1 MTRTHFNVLAF
12 VVGLVVISGGSI
24 HLQAQKRHTKS
35 RAAKASEPQKYSHV
49 QARAGDTLTTL
60 AERTGFNPLQL
71 ARLNG
76 LSANTKIKA
85 GQLIMIPVPAVD
97 KSNEAPPEKR
107 TAKGKLITFVDGGTL
122 RVDDAWWHG
131 EEVWYQRGAM
141 TATAPRKVKSIE
153 PVFVAQVDST
163 AKIAPPPPT
172 LPTEKPAAVKPAPST
187 ATWIYLVGGAKFKVD
202 EVKETAEGAW
212 YQRANLLSFLE
223 HARIDRIERD
233 LPDAAAPSDW
243 KERGWTSGSPMIDQ
257 LIRTNGNR
265 FGVDPY
271 LVFLVIEQESH
282 FHPSALSHKG
292 ARGLMQLMQG
302 TARRFGVTRALEPTE
317 NIRGGT
323 QYLRELMRMFNGQVD
338 LALASYNAGEGRV
351 ISYGNKVPPFQETR
365 NYVKRIRQRY
375 GKGTNLV
382 PGEEN

>member
-1 MTRTHFNVLAF
+1 MSRKHFNVLA
-12 VVGLVVISGGSI
+12 VIVGLVVISGGSI
-24 HLQAQKRHTKS
+24 HLQAQKRHARSQATKP
-35 RAAKASEPQKYSHV
+35 AAQKYSNV
-49 QARAGDTLTTL
+49 QARAGETLTSL
-60 AERTGFNPLQL
+60 AERAGFNPLQL

-76 LSANTKIKA
+76 LSVNSKLKA
-85 GQLIMIPVPAVD
+85 GQLIIVPAPAVAQSTD
-97 KSNEAPPEKR
+97 APAEKR
-107 TAKGKLITFVDGGTL
+107 TANGKLITFVDGGTL
-122 RVDDAWWHG
+122 RVDEAWWHG

-153 PVFVAQVDST
+153 PVFVAQVESK
-163 AKIAPPPPT
+163 AKTGTPPST
-172 LPTEKPAAVKPAPST
+172 LPAEKPATVAAS
-187 ATWIYLVGGAKFKVD
+187 TWIYLVGGAKFKVD
-202 EVKETAEGAW
+202 QVKETTDGAW

-223 HARIDRIERD
+223 RSRIDRIERD
-233 LPDAAAPSDW
+233 LPDSGSSADW
-243 KERGWTSGSPMIDQ
+243 KERGWTSGSPLIDQ

-282 FHPSALSHKG
+282 FHPRALSPKG
-292 ARGLMQLMQG
+292 ARGLMQLMPG
-302 TARRFGVTRALEPTE
+302 TARRFGVTRPFDPTE

-375 GKGTNLV
+375 GRGTN
-382 PGEEN
+382 PPSEQN

>member
-1 MTRTHFNVLAF
+1 MSRTHSHVLAV

-24 HLQAQKRHTKS
+24 SLQAQKRPHAKPQGTKPS
-35 RAAKASEPQKYSHV
+35 ATQNHSNV

-60 AERTGFNPLQL
+60 AQRAGFNPLQL

-76 LSANTKIKA
+76 LSVNSKLKA
-85 GQLIMIPVPAVD
+85 GQLIMVPAAAVAE
-97 KSNEAPPEKR
+97 SNAPAEAR

-153 PVFVAQVDST
+153 PVFVAQVESN
-163 AKIAPPPPT
+163 AKAGTPPPT
-172 LPTEKPAAVKPAPST
+172 LPTEKPAAKKTAVAS

-223 HARIDRIERD
+223 RSRIDRIERD
-233 LPDAAAPSDW
+233 LPDTASPADW
-243 KERGWTSGSPMIDQ
+243 KERGWTSGNPLIDQ

-282 FHPSALSHKG
+282 FHPRAVSPKG
-292 ARGLMQLMQG
+292 ARGLMQLMPG
-302 TARRFGVTRALEPTE
+302 TARRFGVSKPFDPAE

-323 QYLRELMRMFNGQVD
+323 QYLKDLMRMFNGQVD

-351 ISYGNKVPPFQETR
+351 VSYGNKVPPFQETR

-375 GKGTNLV
+375 GRGTNL
-382 PGEEN
+382 PGEQN

>member
-1 MTRTHFNVLAF
+1 MSRKYFNVLAV

-24 HLQAQKRHTKS
+24 HLQAQKRHGRSGATKP
-35 RAAKASEPQKYSHV
+35 AAQKYSNV
-49 QARAGDTLTTL
+49 QARAGETLATL
-60 AERTGFNPLQL
+60 AERSGFNPLQL

-76 LSANTKIKA
+76 LSVNSKLKA
-85 GQLIMIPVPAVD
+85 GQLIIVPAPAVAQ
-97 KSNEAPPEKR
+97 STEAPAERR
-107 TAKGKLITFVDGGTL
+107 TEKGKLITFVDGGSL

-131 EEVWYQRGAM
+131 EEVWYQRGGM
-141 TATAPRKVKSIE
+141 TQVASGKVKSIE
-153 PVFVAQVDST
+153 PVFVAQVESKVKT
-163 AKIAPPPPT
+163 GTPPPT
-172 LPTEKPAAVKPAPST
+172 LPAEKPAAVT
-187 ATWIYLVGGAKFKVD
+187 ASTWIYLVGGAKFKVD
-202 EVKETAEGAW
+202 QVKETADGAW

-223 HARIDRIERD
+223 RSRIDRIERD
-233 LPDAAAPSDW
+233 LPDAGSPSDW
-243 KERGWTSGSPMIDQ
+243 KESGWTSGSPLIDQ

-282 FHPSALSHKG
+282 FHPRALSPKG
-292 ARGLMQLMQG
+292 ARGLMQLMPG
-302 TARRFGVTRALEPTE
+302 TARRFGVSRPFDPTE

-351 ISYGNKVPPFQETR
+351 IGYGNKVPPFQETR

-375 GKGTNLV
+375 GRGTNL
-382 PGEEN
+382 PTEQN

>member
-1 MTRTHFNVLAF
+1 MKRSHFNVLA
-12 VVGLVVISGGSI
+12 VVAGLVVISGGSI
-24 HLQAQKRHTKS
+24 RLQAQKRPHAKS
-35 RAAKASEPQKYSHV
+35 AATNSAATDKYSHV

-60 AERTGFNPLQL
+60 AQRSGFNPLQL

-76 LSANTKIKA
+76 LAVNRKLKA
-85 GQLIMIPVPAVD
+85 GQLVMIPAPAQSSD
-97 KSNEAPPEKR
+97 APAETR

-122 RVDDAWWHG
+122 RVDDAWWRG
-131 EEVWYQRGAM
+131 EEVWYQRGAV

-153 PVFVAQVDST
+153 PVFVAQVESK
-163 AKIAPPPPT
+163 AKIETPPPT
-172 LPTEKPAAVKPAPST
+172 LPTEKPAAVKAIASS

-202 EVKETAEGAW
+202 EVKETADGAW

-223 HARIDRIERD
+223 RSRIDRIERD
-233 LPDAAAPSDW
+233 LPDTAAPSDW
-243 KERGWTSGSPMIDQ
+243 KERGWTSGNPLIDQ

-282 FHPSALSHKG
+282 FHPRALSPKG
-292 ARGLMQLMQG
+292 ARGLMQLMPG
-302 TARRFGVTRALEPTE
+302 TARRFGVTRPFDPTE

-375 GKGTNLV
+375 GKGTNLP
-382 PGEEN
+382 PGEQN

>member
-1 MTRTHFNVLAF
+1 
-12 VVGLVVISGGSI
+12 
-24 HLQAQKRHTKS
+24 
-35 RAAKASEPQKYSHV
+35 
-49 QARAGDTLTTL
+49 LTSL
-60 AERTGFNPLQL
+60 AERAGFNPLQL

-76 LSANTKIKA
+76 LSVNSKLIA
-85 GQLIMIPVPAVD
+85 GQLIIVPAPAVAQSTD
-97 KSNEAPPEKR
+97 APAEKR
-107 TAKGKLITFVDGGTL
+107 TANGKLITFVDGGTL
-122 RVDDAWWHG
+122 RVDEAWWHG

-153 PVFVAQVDST
+153 PVFVAQVESK
-163 AKIAPPPPT
+163 AKTGTPPST
-172 LPTEKPAAVKPAPST
+172 LPAEKPATFAAS
-187 ATWIYLVGGAKFKVD
+187 TWIYLVGGAKFKVD
-202 EVKETAEGAW
+202 QVKETTDGAW

-223 HARIDRIERD
+223 RSRIDRIERD
-233 LPDAAAPSDW
+233 LPDSGSSADW
-243 KERGWTSGSPMIDQ
+243 KERGWTSGSPLIDQ

-282 FHPSALSHKG
+282 FHPRALSPKG
-292 ARGLMQLMQG
+292 ARGLMQLMPG
-302 TARRFGVTRALEPTE
+302 TARRFGVTRPFDPTE

-375 GKGTNLV
+375 GRGTN
-382 PGEEN
+382 PPSEQN